1 MRHFRTHAPLHGL
14 TPTNQIKL
22 FYAGAYSKT
31 TGKKKVKGV
40 PPGAAKALLQLLF
53 LLVQRLESWTHEGPA
68 RKQPFQMKLMASHR
82 LYLGELTMSCAVHVM
97 CNTFHVQYTSCMQ
110 VACNSVASR
119 LLLAAHIDIPNAHE
133 LESDFIM
140 IIIITLDTALD
151 DMTRSHIS
159 VGHLLVQ
166 AHNLCACLK
175 KPKVQCFLNHTAFL

>member
-1 MRHFRTHAPLHGL
+1 MRSTCH
-14 TPTNQIKL
+14 
-22 FYAGAYSKT
+22 
-31 TGKKKVKGV
+31 
-40 PPGAAKALLQLLF
+40 
-53 LLVQRLESWTHEGPA
+53 VQ
-68 RKQPFQMKLMASHR
+68 
-82 LYLGELTMSCAVHVM
+82 YISCAVHVM
-97 CNTFHVQYTSCMQ
+97 CSTHH
-110 VACNSVASR
+110 ACKLPATA
-119 LLLAAHIDIPNAHE
+119 LPPDCYLPPTLIYLIHHE